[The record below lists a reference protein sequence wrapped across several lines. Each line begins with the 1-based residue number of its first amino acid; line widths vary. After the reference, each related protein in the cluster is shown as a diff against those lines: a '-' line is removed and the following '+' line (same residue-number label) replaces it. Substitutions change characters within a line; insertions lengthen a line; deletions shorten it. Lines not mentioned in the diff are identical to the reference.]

1 MAVLAVAAAGA
12 WAGSALI
19 TGTVLGMSGAAWG
32 WMAGSMLGNALF
44 APDAEGPRLG
54 DLRVTG
60 SEYGQPIPWVAGSP
74 RIAGQIVWASNKRE
88 TANTQSAK
96 GGPEQTTY
104 TYDCDL
110 LILLTENEIA
120 GVSRIWSNGELVWG
134 NGQTKSGV
142 WADLR
147 VYTGAADQMP
157 DPTYEAAVGAGNAPA
172 YRGRGYVVIQG
183 LQLGGGGQIPNLT
196 FEVGQGVRSSDVWY
210 LYRPDGLGG
219 NQFNDYSVWQ
229 HPGPYQEGSVNYSIT
244 GDGIVYFPIGSS
256 MRLSTPP
263 ADKPSF
269 TLPSDFTVD
278 LRVTL
283 DVPVFSGSIDTAF
296 WFLYELGTPQGTG
309 SYAGLYFAQARFQGV
324 NGGIALVYG
333 DGVSATNIANIANPT
348 GVTDSGFNLFSDV
361 IALSVMRKGAR
372 FYLRV
377 VGLNAYGQFAGEI
390 YSVSKTVS
398 VTNIVPTYYPAIGG
412 NASAFGMASTDQGF
426 TLSHFR
432 LANRALYSGISDMP
446 SIPLTDLIY
455 INGEQTPQTLD
466 MVLFDLMGRAGYLEF
481 DFDLS
486 SLVGDKKSLR
496 AVAVGQ
502 VVASRATI
510 EVLQSAWFLEA
521 SKSDRIYIRPR
532 ATTPVATIPWADL
545 GASED
550 AVSDAEPLA
559 LTMANDLEIP
569 GQIALSYPN
578 VSGDYQVATEHSD
591 RLLSGQES
599 VQAMQMPLGM
609 LPAEAK
615 ALADALLFDQV
626 AGMTKTT
633 IRLPLRYA
641 YIEPGD
647 VIEAVNFDGRSYRLR
662 VQVKR
667 DTLSIIELDCVL
679 DDVGALDSAAVT
691 DTGYIST
698 TEPVRVAPTVFEA
711 LDIPLLRDADN
722 SPGYYVAVGAQRE
735 SADDEW
741 KGALVARS
749 WDDTSYA
756 ELFRATDE
764 GVMATCSTT
773 LGDWTGGNVWDEAN
787 TLTVVTSGGELASST
802 RSAMQA
808 DETLN
813 VLAVGSQATGWEL
826 LRFRNAVLT
835 DANTYVLSGFLRG
848 FRGTEWRMGSHAAG
862 EQAVLLDAALRRAT
876 SQTSQIGLASYI
888 KAVTFSQVLAN
899 VDSELFVDTGEALR
913 PWAPAHP
920 VALADD
926 DGDLVLT
933 WQRRTR
939 MSHRYDGDSP
949 AVPLGEATELYR
961 VRVYDGATLV
971 RTAMATEPTYLYT
984 AAEQAADGFA
994 PGDPVIFE
1002 ICQVSETVG
1011 AGRPAICTGVAP

>member
-1 MAVLAVAAAGA
+1 MAQLVGGVVGAAVG
-12 WAGSALI
+12 WFVGGP
-19 TGTVLGMSGAAWG
+19 TGAAWG
-32 WMAGSMLGNALF
+32 WSIGAGVGGYLG
-44 APDAEGPRLG
+44 APDVEGPRLN
-54 DLRVTG
+54 DLRITG
-60 SEYGQPIPWVAGSP
+60 TEYGQPIPWVAGSP

-110 LILLTENEIA
+110 LILLTENETIA

-142 WADLR
+142 WGGLT
-147 VYTGAADQMP
+147 VYTGAEDQMP
-157 DPTYEAAVGAGNAPA
+157 DPVYEAAVGAGNAPA
-172 YRGRGYVVIQG
+172 YRGRGYVVIQA
-183 LQLGGGGQIPNLT
+183 LQLGGNGQIPNLT
-196 FEVGQGVRSSDVWY
+196 FEIGWPIPVAPLSDYFYAGYPETVNDLACSSNVDVQGALTSTSVITSPNALTVRNNGWSFGDVVARGYFYKFNSGLIFPGAELRIDFKFSAITPLTNYVSSSDVMY
-210 LYRPDGLGG
+210 FQSSTAGAIGYPSTTFFVKVGFNATTGFVNKISLNSLGFGVIDYEGFLDGSELDVTVQMIYATSTLNFYVNGVLVGTKTFSYKMNQHTILLGG
-219 NQFNDYSVWQ
+219 HTSTNRTSGFFFAD
-229 HPGPYQEGSVNYSIT
+229 IT
-244 GDGIVYFPIGSS
+244 Y
-256 MRLSTPP
+256 
-263 ADKPSF
+263 KN
-269 TLPSDFTVD
+269 
-278 LRVTL
+278 LRVRIG
-283 DVPVFSGSIDTAF
+283 DAGDIVRPYVAPDCSPFVYGR
-296 WFLYELGTPQGTG
+296 QGTEP
-309 SYAGLYFAQARFQGV
+309 
-324 NGGIALVYG
+324 IYG
-333 DGVSATNIANIANPT
+333 TIDRAMIRSGYISADYDI
-348 GVTDSGFNLFSDV
+348 SDV
-361 IALSVMRKGAR
+361 
-372 FYLRV
+372 
-377 VGLNAYGQFAGEI
+377 QGETKP
-390 YSVSKTVS
+390 VR
-398 VTNIVPTYYPAIGG
+398 
-412 NASAFGMASTDQGF
+412 GMALGQIAGTRST
-426 TLSHFR
+426 
-432 LANRALYSGISDMP
+432 
-446 SIPLTDLIY
+446 
-455 INGEQTPQTLD
+455 
-466 MVLFDLMGRAGYLEF
+466 LEM
-481 DFDLS
+481 
-486 SLVGDKKSLR
+486 
-496 AVAVGQ
+496 
-502 VVASRATI
+502 
-510 EVLQSAWFLEA
+510 LQSAWFLEA

-532 ATTPVATIPWADL
+532 AITPVATIPWADL

-578 VSGDYQVATEHSD
+578 MAGDYQTATEHSD

-756 ELFRATDE
+756 ELFRTTDE
-764 GVMATCSTT
+764 GVLATCSTT
-773 LGDWTGGNVWDEAN
+773 LGDWTGGNVWDESN

-826 LRFRNAVLT
+826 LRFRRAELT
-835 DANTYVLSGFLRG
+835 APNTYVLSGLLRG
-848 FRGTEWRMGSHAAG
+848 FRGSEWRMGSHAAG

-876 SQTSQIGLASYI
+876 SQTSQIGLARYI
-888 KAVTFSQVLAN
+888 KAVTFGQILAN
-899 VDSELFVDTGEALR
+899 VDSEAFTDTGEALR
-913 PWAPAHP
+913 PWSPAHP
-920 VALADD
+920 VVLADD

-939 MSHRYDGDSP
+939 LSYRYDGDSP
-949 AVPLGEATELYR
+949 AVPLGEAAELYR
-961 VRVYDGATLV
+961 ARVYDGATLV
-971 RTAMATEPTYLYT
+971 RTATATEPIYLYT

-994 PGDPVIFE
+994 PGDPVTFE

>member
-44 APDAEGPRLG
+44 APNAEGPRLG

-110 LILLTENEIA
+110 LILLTENPIL
-120 GVSRIWSNGELVWG
+120 GVSRIWSNGELVFGAGLG
-134 NGQTKSGV
+134 NLQGMDGDLPTSLIKSGV
-142 WADLR
+142 CSGIR
-147 VYTGAADQMP
+147 IYTGTDDQLP

-172 YRGRGYVVIQG
+172 YRGRGYVVITG

-196 FEVGQGVRSSDVWY
+196 FEIGASPVDEYFDQVQLLLHFESV
-210 LYRPDGLGG
+210 GG
-219 NQFNDYSVWQ
+219 NWLYD
-229 HPGPYQEGSVNYSIT
+229 
-244 GDGIVYFPIGSS
+244 SS
-256 MRLSTPP
+256 SYHRTP
-263 ADKPSF
+263 A
-269 TLPSDFTVD
+269 
-278 LRVTL
+278 
-283 DVPVFSGSIDTAF
+283 
-296 WFLYELGTPQGTG
+296 
-309 SYAGLYFAQARFQGV
+309 
-324 NGGIALVYG
+324 
-333 DGVSATNIANIANPT
+333 
-348 GVTDSGFNLFSDV
+348 
-361 IALSVMRKGAR
+361 
-372 FYLRV
+372 
-377 VGLNAYGQFAGEI
+377 
-390 YSVSKTVS
+390 
-398 VTNIVPTYYPAIGG
+398 
-412 NASAFGMASTDQGF
+412 
-426 TLSHFR
+426 
-432 LANRALYSGISDMP
+432 YSGIAEQSSTNIQFGNSGRLGTIVASYDAVARYDMP
-446 SIPLTDLIY
+446 SSASRDFCIEFTLNNPHDLDYYYGSRPVQITQGSSKRLIIDLGLY
-455 INGEQTPQTLD
+455 TVEYGCRISYQINETPMFFYGRMNSPSEPIIFKKGMTHKLAVQFDSVLEQTRFYIDGMYIGGINESTFTDEPYTLYIGMGILSYAHPVD
-466 MVLFDLMGRAGYLEF
+466 FLYDEFRITHGIRYGESSYSTATEPFPDAGGAVYAATLSGHSGNLMQRSGYVADDYLIDAEAGGF
-481 DFDLS
+481 P
-486 SLVGDKKSLR
+486 LR
-496 AVAVGQ
+496 ALAVGQ
-502 VVASRATI
+502 VGPTRATLDM
-510 EVLQSAWFLEA
+510 LQSAYFLEA
-521 SKSDRIYIRPR
+521 SKSDKIYIRPR
-532 ATTPVATIPWADL
+532 AVDPVATIPWADL

-578 VSGDYQVATEHSD
+578 MAGDYQTATEHSD

-633 IRLPLRYA
+633 VRLPLRYA

-722 SPGYYVAVGAQRE
+722 SPGYYVAVGADRL
-735 SADDEW
+735 SAADEW

-756 ELFRATDE
+756 ELFRTVGE
-764 GVMATCSTT
+764 GVLATCSTT
-773 LGDWTGGNVWDEAN
+773 LGDWTGGNVWDESN

-826 LRFRNAVLT
+826 LRFRRAELT
-835 DANTYVLSGFLRG
+835 APNTYVLSGFLRG

-862 EQAVLLDAALRRAT
+862 EQAVLLNAALRRAT
-876 SQTSQIGLASYI
+876 SQTSQIGLARYI
-888 KAVTFSQVLAN
+888 KAVTFGQILAN

-939 MSHRYDGDSP
+939 LSHRYDGDSP

-971 RTAMATEPTYLYT
+971 RTATATEPTYLYT

-994 PGDPVIFE
+994 PGDPVTFE

>member
-120 GVSRIWSNGELVWG
+120 GVSRIWSNGELVFGSGLG
-134 NGQTKSGV
+134 NLQGMDGDLPTSLIKSGV
-142 WADLR
+142 CSGIR
-147 VYTGAADQMP
+147 IYTGTDDQLP

-172 YRGRGYVVIQG
+172 YRGRGYVVITG

-196 FEVGQGVRSSDVWY
+196 FEIGASPVDEYFDQVQLLLHFESV
-210 LYRPDGLGG
+210 GG
-219 NQFNDYSVWQ
+219 NWLYDSSSYHRNPTSIGIAEQSDSSIQFGKSGKIGTIASAYDAVVRYDLPVVNGRNLCIEFTFHNPHDLEYSN
-229 HPGPYQEGSVNYSIT
+229 GSRLLQLSQNGAARLIIDLAWYDIDDGCRVVYYINGTPQYAYGYVSNPAQPVFAKKGMTHKMAIQYDAAGNQTRFYVDGAYIGGLSGNSIT
-244 GDGIVYFPIGSS
+244 TDGYILYLAYGG
-256 MRLSTPP
+256 
-263 ADKPSF
+263 
-269 TLPSDFTVD
+269 LPYAN
-278 LRVTL
+278 
-283 DVPVFSGSIDTAF
+283 PV
-296 WFLYELGTPQGTG
+296 WFLYDEIRVTHGVRYGAADYTLSAEPFPD
-309 SYAGLYFAQARFQGV
+309 AGGA
-324 NGGIALVYG
+324 VY
-333 DGVSATNIANIANPT
+333 
-348 GVTDSGFNLFSDV
+348 
-361 IALSVMRKGAR
+361 
-372 FYLRV
+372 
-377 VGLNAYGQFAGEI
+377 
-390 YSVSKTVS
+390 
-398 VTNIVPTYYPAIGG
+398 
-412 NASAFGMASTDQGF
+412 ASTLPG
-426 TLSHFR
+426 H
-432 LANRALYSGISDMP
+432 SD
-446 SIPLTDLIY
+446 
-455 INGEQTPQTLD
+455 N
-466 MVLFDLMGRAGYLEF
+466 LMQRAGYVADDYLIDAEAGGF
-481 DFDLS
+481 P
-486 SLVGDKKSLR
+486 LR
-496 AVAVGQ
+496 ALAVGQ
-502 VVASRATI
+502 VGPTRATLDM
-510 EVLQSAWFLEA
+510 LQSAYFVEV
-521 SKSDRIYIRPR
+521 SKSDKIYIRPR
-532 ATTPVATIPWADL
+532 AVDPVATIPWADL

-578 VSGDYQVATEHSD
+578 MAGDYQTATEHSD

-626 AGMTKTT
+626 AGMTKTSV
-633 IRLPLRYA
+633 RLPLRYA

-698 TEPVRVAPTVFEA
+698 AEPVRVAPTVFEA

-722 SPGYYVAVGAQRE
+722 SPGYYVAVGADRL
-735 SADDEW
+735 SAADEW
-741 KGALVARS
+741 KGAMVARS

-756 ELFRATDE
+756 ELFRTANE
-764 GVMATCSTT
+764 GVLATCSTT
-773 LGDWTGGNVWDEAN
+773 LGDWAGGNTWDESN

-826 LRFRNAVLT
+826 LRFRRAELT
-835 DANTYVLSGFLRG
+835 APNTYVLSGFLRG

-876 SQTSQIGLASYI
+876 SQTSQIGLARYI
-888 KAVTFSQVLAN
+888 KAVTFGQILAN
-899 VDSELFVDTGEALR
+899 VDGEAFTDTGEALR

-939 MSHRYDGDSP
+939 LSHRYDGDSP
-949 AVPLGEATELYR
+949 AVPLGEAAELYR

-971 RTAMATEPTYLYT
+971 RTATATEPTYLYT

-994 PGDPVIFE
+994 SSDPVIFE